1 MTTLAASSADTPDAH
16 DVDEAPDTP
25 DGPKRRGLK
34 HALALSGGGTI
45 GARFLGALGGLL
57 AARLLGPAGRGELAL
72 VVFLA
77 TAASTAVS
85 AGIQFWTARETARTG
100 GVRLAS
106 WIVRVHL
113 VVLTVVCLGV
123 GLLLTAGVALTGWS
137 AVLVWLGVGIAVSN
151 TFQAVLIAL
160 PTGVRAM
167 GVFAAVV
174 MLAGLVYAGTNA
186 VLLAVGEASL
196 SWVLVGMIAGNL
208 LSLVVIL
215 VWLRR
220 APQGTGAVEQGRA
233 AYARALRF
241 GLPAGLG
248 ELLLFAMLRI
258 DVVVV
263 AMFLPLRDVGFY
275 AVATSLAEML
285 WVIPDSVSIVVLPT
299 TSSAPAESHTT
310 RLLDVSVVVTF
321 VAGAILSIVAG
332 PLTRGLFGGSFAS
345 AADAV
350 PVLALASVAGA
361 VWKIV
366 GAEVVAL
373 GHTRPRLTSAVAG
386 LATMVAVDVVAVPAF
401 GIVGAALGSA
411 VAYAV
416 AGAVV
421 TRCWST
427 VTGRPVAELLGL
439 RRPVP
444 AVEPRP

>member
-1 MTTLAASSADTPDAH
+1 MTALADP
-16 DVDEAPDTP
+16 APPTAP
-25 DGPKRRGLK
+25 EVPKRRGLK
-34 HALALSGGGTI
+34 AALALSSGGTI

-72 VVFLA
+72 VVFVA

-85 AGIQFWTARETARTG
+85 AGIQFWAARETARTG
-100 GVRLAS
+100 GVSLAS

-113 VVLTVVCLGV
+113 VVLTVVCGGV
-123 GLLLTAGVALTGWS
+123 GLLLTAGAAISGWS

-174 MLAGLVYAGTNA
+174 MVAGIVYAGTNA
-186 VLLAVGEASL
+186 VLLAVGNVSL
-196 SWVLVGMIAGNL
+196 PLVLAGMIAGNL

-215 VWLRR
+215 VWLRH
-220 APQGTGAVEQGRA
+220 APRGTGPVEHGRT
-233 AYARALRF
+233 AYGRALRF

-263 AMFLPLRDVGFY
+263 ALFLPLRDVGYY

-285 WVIPDSVSIVVLPT
+285 WVIPDSVAIVVLPT
-299 TSSAPAESHTT
+299 TSSAPEESRTT
-310 RLLDVSVVVTF
+310 RLLDLSVIVTLL
-321 VAGAILSIVAG
+321 AGAILSIVSG
-332 PLTRGLFGGSFAS
+332 PLTRGLFGVSFAS
-345 AADAV
+345 AAHAV

-386 LATMVAVDVVAVPAF
+386 LVTMVVVDLFAVPAF

-427 VTGRPVAELLGL
+427 ATGRPVAELLGL
-439 RRPVP
+439 RRPAHAGQP
-444 AVEPRP
+444 AP